1 MAGVLLTLLAAQRR
15 PTQGAGVPGP
25 TQGGRAPQA
34 DSLEPGGDR
43 VKLKLY
49 VKLSIPGLSPS
60 SDFMEGHRKVKR

>member
-25 TQGGRAPQA
+25 AQGGRAPQA

-43 VKLKLY
+43 VKLKL
-49 VKLSIPGLSPS
+49 
-60 SDFMEGHRKVKR
+60 